1 MLRAVE
7 NLISLVL
14 GSARIALGVVS
25 VVLALVAIVL
35 PLPANLIALWLA
47 LLAVSVGALFGGRW
61 FPISVLVLCII
72 NLVVGPFTLAFLFG
86 SGLGVVVM
94 GLMLLAP
101 IVAMILRGTGRV
113 VLGGRV
119 EQTIVQRARRAF

>member
-47 LLAVSVGALFGGRW
+47 LLAVSVGALFGGKR

-72 NLVVGPFTLAFLFG
+72 NLVVSPFTLAFLFG

-94 GLMLLAP
+94 VLMLLVP